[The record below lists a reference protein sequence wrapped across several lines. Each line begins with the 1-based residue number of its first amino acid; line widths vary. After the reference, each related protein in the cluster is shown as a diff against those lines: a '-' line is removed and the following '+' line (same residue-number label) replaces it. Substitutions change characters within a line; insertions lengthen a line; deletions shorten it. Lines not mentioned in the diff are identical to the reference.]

1 MSGDGD
7 SITEW
12 LDRLHAGEAGA
23 LDHLV
28 PLVYDELRRVA
39 RGQLSRESRPSTLS
53 ATALVHEVYLRL
65 LQQRQIAAG
74 DRDAFLAIAAQTM
87 RRVLVDHARR
97 RLRRKRG
104 GDREVQPLE
113 ADALPELLS
122 DSEIDEIIAVDR
134 LLARLAALDGRAARV
149 VEFRIFAG
157 LTLEETAAALGLSVK
172 TVQRSWT
179 TARAWLRKEFATDR
193 MSAPAGE

>member
-1 MSGDGD
+1 MGGGGE

-12 LDRLHAGEAGA
+12 LERLQAGEAGA

-39 RGQLSRESRPSTLS
+39 RGQLRESRPNTLS

-65 LQQRQIAAG
+65 LQQRQITAD

-104 GDREVQPLE
+104 GDLDLQPLE
-113 ADALPELLS
+113 TDTLPQLLS
-122 DSEIDEIIAVDR
+122 DNEVDEVIAVDR
-134 LLARLAALDGRAARV
+134 LLARLAQLDGRAARV
-149 VEFRIFAG
+149 VELRIFAG
-157 LTLEETAAALGLSVK
+157 LTLEETAAALGMSAK
-172 TVQRSWT
+172 TVQRCWT
-179 TARAWLRKEFATDR
+179 TARAWLRKEFATGT
-193 MSAPAGE
+193 MSGPADD